1 MHGCIYK
8 GVACSTPSRPPLS
21 TLLLYNPIIE
31 DNTTEFNA
39 KLYSIKANLRQPN
52 LFLAVYLNVKYIQ
65 NTHKNFNIND

>member
-39 KLYSIKANLRQPN
+39 KLYSIKANLS
-52 LFLAVYLNVKYIQ
+52 LIYFWLC
-65 NTHKNFNIND
+65 T